1 MTLDLDNLDVVFV
14 LDMSGSMADAYKNGM
29 SKWKAA
35 EESGKALANEM
46 SSHDDDGITAVVF
59 NNSFKVYDGVTGDTI
74 GDLFKSNTPNGG
86 TDLAPPLRAVIN
98 QFIRPRSVAAA
109 AKASAGGFLS
119 SLSSLFGG
127 STSAP
132 AATATAT
139 HDPLIKGK
147 PVCIVVMT
155 DGAANDKPEVIKTIV
170 DATTRINSRLDLGI
184 LFIQV
189 GSDPEAERFLQQVD
203 SELAGAGA
211 LHDIVARVKLEDVE
225 DLTTVELLTKAYT
238 A

>member
-1 MTLDLDNLDVVFV
+1 MTTLDLDNLDVVFV
-14 LDMSGSMADAYKNGM
+14 LDMSGSMADPYKNGM

-35 EESGKALANEM
+35 EESGTALANEM
-46 SSHDDDGITAVVF
+46 SAHDDDGITAVVF
-59 NNSFKVYDGVTGDTI
+59 NNTFSLYDGVTGSTI
-74 GDLFKSNTPNGG
+74 GDLFKKHTPNGG

-98 QFIRPRSVAAA
+98 QFVRQRSVVAT
-109 AKASAGGFLS
+109 AKSAVGGF
-119 SLSSLFGG
+119 LSSLFGG
-127 STSAP
+127 SE
-132 AATATAT
+132 ATTTTAVATN
-139 HDPLIKGK
+139 PLIKGK
-147 PVCIVVMT
+147 PVCIVVLT
-155 DGAANDKPEVIKTIV
+155 DGAANDKDEVIKVIV
-170 DATTRINSRLDLGI
+170 DATTRINDRKELGI

-189 GSDPEAERFLQQVD
+189 GSDPDAERFLQQVD

>member
-14 LDMSGSMADAYKNGM
+14 LDMSGSMADPYKNGM

-35 EESGKALANEM
+35 EESGTALANEM
-46 SSHDDDGITAVVF
+46 SAHDDDGITAVVF
-59 NNSFKVYDGVTGDTI
+59 NNSFKVYDGVTGGTI

-98 QFIRPRSVAAA
+98 QFVRPRSVAAA
-109 AKASAGGFLS
+109 AKATAGGFLS

-127 STSAP
+127 SSAP
-132 AATATAT
+132 AATATVT
-139 HDPLIKGK
+139 HNPLIKGK
-147 PVCIVVMT
+147 PVCIVVLT
-155 DGAANDKPEVIKTIV
+155 DGAANDKDEVVKTIV

-189 GSDPEAERFLQQVD
+189 GSDADAERFLQQID
-203 SELAGAGA
+203 SELAPAGA